1 MSKKMNAKRAA
12 YAKKQEENGK
22 RVVKL
27 LFWSLLAF
35 ALIFICMAIFFAP

>member
-1 MSKKMNAKRAA
+1 MSKKVNAKRAA

-27 LFWSLLAF
+27 LFGALLAF
-35 ALIFICMAIFFAP
+35 ALIFAALVIYII